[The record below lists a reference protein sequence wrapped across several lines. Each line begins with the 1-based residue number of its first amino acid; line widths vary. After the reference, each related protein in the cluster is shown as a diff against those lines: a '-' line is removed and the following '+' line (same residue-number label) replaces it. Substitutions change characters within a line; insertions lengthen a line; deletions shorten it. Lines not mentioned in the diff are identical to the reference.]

1 MKCWGLNYADGS
13 RTAGLKAFLDGPL
26 GLSLGVCVCVYLLF
40 LPLSGRCSSPPASYL
55 RPEGDGSMTV
65 PQSNHIHNHSKRKKR
80 QTSKERLGHQRLVEA
95 CWLLGTSALGD
106 WMIGPYL
113 KVRAFFHPLLGGG
126 LRVQTSTFTKT
137 NFQMDL
143 DKKLQSYQDRDIVVI
158 IPWFSLP
165 SHHLSPPTG
174 TSREN
179 AGQPSPPTPPALAV
193 VSKDARAATS
203 LAFASNQ
210 SENRCFHQR

>member
-80 QTSKERLGHQRLVEA
+80 ETSKERLGHQRLVEA

-113 KVRAFFHPLLGGG
+113 KVRAFFHPLFGGG
-126 LRVQTSTFTKT
+126 GAAGPDEHLHQDQFSNGPGQEAAVISGQRHCCYYSMVLTPITSPFTT
-137 NFQMDL
+137 NRHQQRERWPAFT
-143 DKKLQSYQDRDIVVI
+143 
-158 IPWFSLP
+158 P
-165 SHHLSPPTG
+165 HPPG
-174 TSREN
+174 PR
-179 AGQPSPPTPPALAV
+179 
-193 VSKDARAATS
+193 R
-203 LAFASNQ
+203 
-210 SENRCFHQR
+210 R

>member
-65 PQSNHIHNHSKRKKR
+65 PQSNHINNHNKRKKR
-80 QTSKERLGHQRLVEA
+80 ETSKERLGHQRLVEA
-95 CWLLGTSALGD
+95 CWLLGAAGPDEHLHQDQFSTGPGQEAAVISGQRHCCYYSMVLTPITSPFTTNRHQQRER
-106 WMIGPYL
+106 WP
-113 KVRAFFHPLLGGG
+113 AFTPH
-126 LRVQTSTFTKT
+126 
-137 NFQMDL
+137 
-143 DKKLQSYQDRDIVVI
+143 
-158 IPWFSLP
+158 
-165 SHHLSPPTG
+165 
-174 TSREN
+174 
-179 AGQPSPPTPPALAV
+179 PPALAV